1 MIKNFLAICFIVLSF
16 GSNAQTIN
24 TENLS
29 PEQISELNQRIEE
42 MKKVQPNVSE
52 KVRTEV
58 EAWTNLGQ
66 NIGRAT
72 VGAAREIGVAANEFV
87 QTPIGIVT
95 TVVVVYKLV
104 GRDILKTFIGLF
116 IFLFGTGFGM
126 YHFRRRYNRQYEYK
140 PILFGAFQR
149 KKVVSEN
156 YDDPEDGDRMIGFV
170 AICFSWLVGPMVIL
184 L

>member
-16 GSNAQTIN
+16 GTNAQTIN

-29 PEQISELNQRIEE
+29 PEQISELNQRVEE
-42 MKKVQPNVSE
+42 MKKVQPAVSE

-72 VGAAREIGVAANEFV
+72 VGAAREIGIAANEFA
-87 QTPIGIVT
+87 QTPIGIIT

-116 IFLFGTGFGM
+116 IFLFGTAIGL
-126 YHFRRRYNRQYEYK
+126 YQFRRRYNRHYEYK
-140 PILFGAFQR
+140 PVLFGAFQR
-149 KKVVSEN
+149 KKVVAEEM
-156 YDDPEDGDRMIGFV
+156 DTEDAERVIGLVVMCGSWFAGSI
-170 AICFSWLVGPMVIL
+170 AILS
-184 L
+184 